1 MNSHDPQPALI
12 PHTKHNETHPVFNVA
27 TALEDINL
35 FDTDPALQEAV
46 QREGASWATAALTQ
60 FGALTGSSAYLHLG
74 HLANKHKPE
83 LDTHDRFGNRVDVV
97 HYHPAYHE
105 LMRSAF
111 ANQLH
116 AEPWLNPVLG
126 VHVVRAAKYIMQSQ
140 VETGHICPT
149 TMTFASIP
157 SIRAT
162 PALAAMWEDKIL
174 SRDYDPRNLPAHMKN
189 GLSVGMGMT
198 EKQGGSDVRA
208 NTTFAKA
215 INVESP
221 EENEVQTFEITG
233 HKWFLSAPMCDLFLI
248 LAQTETGV
256 SCFLVPRWRPDG
268 SKNSLE
274 VIRLKNKMANLS
286 NASSEVEFRGAFGW
300 LVGDE
305 GRGVATIIEMVSLTR
320 FDCML
325 GSSAIM
331 RMGLIQAIHHCRQRE
346 AFGKK
351 LIDQPLM
358 QNVLA
363 DLALEYE
370 AALVLSMRMARALDE
385 KDHDTDAGRHEAL
398 LARIVTAIGKYWIC
412 KRTPNH
418 SYEAIEVIGGNGVME
433 DGPMPRLYREA
444 VINSIWEGSGNVQCL
459 DVLRAMHKTP
469 ETLQAYFKE
478 VNVALGQHPLF
489 DAAVQTIK
497 AEFQD
502 MQQLEFRAR
511 AIVDQ
516 LAVVMQAALL
526 LQHAPAFVSHAFCQ
540 SRLGQQGAHNYGT
553 LPVDVDAKAIIARSY
568 TG

>member
-1 MNSHDPQPALI
+1 MNSHDPQPTFI

-35 FDTDPALQEAV
+35 FDTDSALQEAV

-126 VHVVRAAKYIMQSQ
+126 AHVVRAAKYIMQSQ

-157 SIRAT
+157 TIRAT

-248 LAQTETGV
+248 LAQTDNGL
-256 SCFLVPRWRPDG
+256 SCFLVPRWQPDG

-286 NASSEVEFRGAFGW
+286 NASSEVEFRSAFGW

-331 RMGLIQAIHHCRQRE
+331 RMGLIQAIHHCKQRE

-358 QNVLA
+358 QNLLA

-370 AALVLSMRMARALDE
+370 AALALSMRMARALDE
-385 KDHDTDAGRHEAL
+385 KDHDTAAGRHEAL
-398 LARIVTAIGKYWIC
+398 LARIATAIGKYWIC

-418 SYEAIEVIGGNGVME
+418 SYEAMEAIGGSGVME

-469 ETLQAYFKE
+469 DTLQAYFNE

-489 DAAVQTIK
+489 DAAVQKIK
-497 AEFQD
+497 VEFGD

-511 AIVDQ
+511 AVVDQ

-526 LQHAPAFVSHAFCQ
+526 LQHAPKFVSHAFCQ

-553 LPVDVDAKAIIARSY
+553 LAVDVDAKAIIARSY